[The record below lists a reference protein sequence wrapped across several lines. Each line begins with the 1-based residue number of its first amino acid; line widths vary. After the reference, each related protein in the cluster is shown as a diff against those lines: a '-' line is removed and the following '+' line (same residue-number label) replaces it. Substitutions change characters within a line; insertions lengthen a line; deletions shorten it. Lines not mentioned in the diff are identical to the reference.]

1 MQKAYTEERK
11 TGDKKAS
18 QYYYRQAYQILRL
31 MRKDW
36 TINGLKAYY
45 EKNYGEVLT

>member
-1 MQKAYTEERK
+1 MQRAYTEERR

-31 MRKDW
+31 MKKDV
-36 TINGLKAYY
+36 TIAALKKYY
-45 EKNYGEVLT
+45 EKNYGEVLD